1 MKPIIQGNNKL
12 NIKNF
17 LYNLR
22 YLKNKKEKEI
32 ECSKNNVNLKIFK
45 YFEMFREKENKHE
58 RKKSNLKNNN
68 SKYGS
73 SLKDLKEIIER
84 VSKSIS
90 KEKIKL
96 RNFSSKKRKIKSTNQ
111 RLLKPN
117 ENKNNKIKIKN
128 EIQKEINK
136 KKVINIK
143 PIELNKMDLII
154 NNKRKI
160 RYINDNSNITLPP
173 LLYSRQ
179 LSKYDKPIL
188 IGLNNLGFTCY
199 INAIIQCLNQTE
211 PLTNYFLSEEGVFKA
226 KNNNLKIS
234 VPSSIQLTPSYLE
247 VVKNLWD
254 VTKNNKS
261 YSPIGFYEKL
271 NEMNKKFIIN
281 KPNDSK
287 DLLKFLFKQF
297 HKELNTKES
306 IINKEEN
313 NKESTIFL
321 QYDRAKV
328 FNRFLENFTNNNC
341 SIISNNFYGITEIQ
355 KKCIDCEKF
364 FKNQCIMLEPI
375 IYEFKIYNMLIFPLD
390 EIKKEK
396 VKKNENINEISI
408 YDCFEYY
415 QTNKIMH
422 TGEKKIFC
430 KRCNKLSEFINSY
443 NLFNAP
449 IILIIILNRKNN
461 NSYNIKIEFN
471 EKIEL
476 TSFIHFKQNKVI
488 YELYGVVT
496 HLGKSGDEGHFIA
509 SCKNLIDN
517 NWYKYNDSDILKINN
532 FQKEVLDFGKPYI
545 LFFQKKI

>member
-430 KRCNKLSEFINSY
+430 KRCNKLSEFITSY